1 MGREWGVIIDFVD
14 KNGSNLSNVRPPC
27 ATASRTSL
35 PPQIFR
41 IRGHCDVTFIL
52 TLDKINAQ

>member
-27 ATASRTSL
+27 ARQRLGHLYRHKYLEFAVIAMSHLSL
-35 PPQIFR
+35 
-41 IRGHCDVTFIL
+41 H
-52 TLDKINAQ
+52 